1 MDDYPRRKQAR
12 CNNGNQHST
21 RLFPERFD
29 HKTGV
34 SVAGAAGLS
43 RWPTRAPDQSLLASA
58 KRSLFSTPSSW
69 TLKSAASPPLLRQHR
84 SPGCLSSAAMPSAG
98 RNSYTEVDPTL
109 QRRGSH
115 LDRCETVPKQLTPE
129 PWHAISQP
137 RLELAVTQGGFA
149 ASPRPMTDPPP
160 PPPVVPV
167 PSAEKIEELLE
178 RP

>member
-1 MDDYPRRKQAR
+1 MHDYPRRKQAR
-12 CNNGNQHST
+12 CNNGNQHFT

-43 RWPTRAPDQSLLASA
+43 RWPTRAPDQSLQASA

-84 SPGCLSSAAMPSAG
+84 SPGCSSSAAMSSAG

-109 QRRGSH
+109 QRRGKH
-115 LDRCETVPKQLTPE
+115 FGQVRNC
-129 PWHAISQP
+129 SQTTYSG
-137 RLELAVTQGGFA
+137 AVVRNQPT
-149 ASPRPMTDPPP
+149 SPRA
-160 PPPVVPV
+160 
-167 PSAEKIEELLE
+167 S
-178 RP
+178 RH